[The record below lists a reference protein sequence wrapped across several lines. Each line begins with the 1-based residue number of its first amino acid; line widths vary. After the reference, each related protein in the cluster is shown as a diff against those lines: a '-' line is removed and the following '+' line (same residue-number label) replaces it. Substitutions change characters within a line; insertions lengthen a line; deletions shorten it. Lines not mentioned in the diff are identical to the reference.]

1 MVHLKEFEGGSAS
14 CAYKFT
20 QHVYWTLSFFP
31 WELYKL
37 PTFFFLHCTF
47 QKAISQEE
55 WFQFNLQIIC
65 CFFFPQIK
73 QMNNQLTLI
82 QGELG
87 TMYGHTCGDPDL
99 RSAALGC
106 SVSAV

>member
-37 PTFFFLHCTF
+37 PTFFFFTIHSRKQFLR
-47 QKAISQEE
+47 KSGSSLISRLSVVS
-55 WFQFNLQIIC
+55 FS
-65 CFFFPQIK
+65 PKIK

>member
-1 MVHLKEFEGGSAS
+1 MLTDLLSTFTGLFHVSPGSFIS
-14 CAYKFT
+14 YLHFFSFT
-20 QHVYWTLSFFP
+20 IHSRKQFLRKSGSSLISRLSVVSFSP
-31 WELYKL
+31 KIE
-37 PTFFFLHCTF
+37 
-47 QKAISQEE
+47 
-55 WFQFNLQIIC
+55 
-65 CFFFPQIK
+65 

-82 QGELG
+82 QAELG